1 MIVRQIV
8 TEYDDILGLVAR
20 RAAPPDLLASASR
33 PVRWRCRT
41 EQEIVACGA
50 SRCCPCGGRPRW
62 ASSRRG
68 PSS

>member
-41 EQEIVACGA
+41 EQENCRMRSEPLLSVRRPTPLGVVAA
-50 SRCCPCGGRPRW
+50 RTVE
-62 ASSRRG
+62 
-68 PSS
+68 